1 MKKEKLLKAL
11 KDLKVKL
18 ECRKRRFELWQEQ
31 LETERITEENIT
43 KSHMYWTKQ
52 RRLEERIEDL
62 QTKINNLTDKYS
74 LQKYFYRR
82 TINA

>member
-1 MKKEKLLKAL
+1 MKKERLLKAL

>member
-18 ECRKRRFELWQEQ
+18 ECRKKRFEIWQEQ

-52 RRLEERIEDL
+52 RRLEDRIGEI
-62 QTKINNLTDKYS
+62 QTKINNLQNKHS
-74 LQKYFYRR
+74 LQIFMWRK